1 MDLVFWEIAR
11 ASGLAAYA
19 ALCISVLSGL
29 APRTQAL
36 SFLANNRAVR
46 ALHDWTPW
54 IIIPAALT
62 HIVALLLDATARIG
76 VLDVF
81 VPFLT
86 SYGQLAICLGTTS
99 IDLLIDVLVT
109 TWIRRRM
116 SNNSRQWWHRVS
128 YLGFV
133 TMFLHSMPSATDLT
147 CPVIAVRWR
156 RRWVRWRRRWRL
168 QRWRWRRR
176 IRRRPARDVHRDM
189 QQLRTRGA
197 RSVPAT
203 RRQARVLQRLLRA
216 ASPGAALL
224 DAEAKRA
231 EARQSRKEPYRWTE
245 AAKGT

>member
-86 SYGQLAICLGTTS
+86 SYGQLAIG
-99 IDLLIDVLVT
+99 LVT
-109 TWIRRRM
+109 IWMRRRLT
-116 SNNSRQWWHRVS
+116 NNAWQWWHRVS

-133 TMFLHSMPSATDLT
+133 TMFLHSMLSGTDLT
-147 CPVIAVRWR
+147 SPIIAALSWASAIGIGYYALE
-156 RRWVRWRRRWRL
+156 RL
-168 QRWRWRRR
+168 GKALN
-176 IRRRPARDVHRDM
+176 PAR
-189 QQLRTRGA
+189 A
-197 RSVPAT
+197 RA
-203 RRQARVLQRLLRA
+203 
-216 ASPGAALL
+216 
-224 DAEAKRA
+224 
-231 EARQSRKEPYRWTE
+231 
-245 AAKGT
+245 